1 MDGHRG
7 FLAKEIVKNCKE
19 RFNFFTNKIVAPWNT
34 PPDYIL
40 QSDSVNIFKARLDKH
55 LKTDLTDQAATVGLI
70 PRLASQESLLL
81 LLTLLLLQCLRKLYL
96 ILYKSYN
103 KTKLTD

>member
-70 PRLASQESLLL
+70 PKTCFTGVSPFAAY
-81 LLTLLLLQCLRKLYL
+81 LTTTTMFKETLSNTL
-96 ILYKSYN
+96 
-103 KTKLTD
+103 